1 MVSIKASIGHEL
13 YKTEIVSPSGN
24 VLISDEP
31 VEDGGQNKGFS
42 PKELLASSLAACT
55 VATLKM
61 YVNRKKWEL
70 EKIDIEVQL
79 LEVEGKTVFKRNIVL
94 HGKFELEQLD
104 KLLKIANACPVHK
117 ILSASSS
124 VETEIQ

>member
-13 YKTEIVSPSGN
+13 YKTEIVSLSGN

-31 VEDGGQNKGFS
+31 VEDGGQNKSFS

-79 LEVEGKTVFKRNIVL
+79 VEVEGKTVFKRHIVL

>member
-1 MVSIKASIGHEL
+1 MESVKASIGHEL

-31 VEDGGQNKGFS
+31 VKDGGQNKGFS

-61 YVNRKKWEL
+61 YVDRKKWEL

-79 LEVEGKTVFKRNIVL
+79 MEVEGKTVFKRNIVL
-94 HGKFELEQLD
+94 HGKFDLEQLD
-104 KLLKIANACPVHK
+104 KLLRIANACPVHK

>member
-1 MVSIKASIGHEL
+1 MESVKASIGHEL

-24 VLISDEP
+24 VVISDEP

-61 YVNRKKWEL
+61 YVDRKKWEL

-79 LEVEGKTVFKRNIVL
+79 VEVEGKPVFKRNIVL